1 MRKTTYDWHA
11 ISQNPQFITLQQK
24 KTAFLISLWGLG
36 ALPYLLLIIAA
47 AYAPGIL
54 KTRVFGRMNIGYL
67 FCMFQF
73 FTMIVIS
80 IYYNYRTNRDFDPLT
95 KALLEEIHQGE
106 AQ

>member
-1 MRKTTYDWHA
+1 
-11 ISQNPQFITLQQK
+11 
-24 KTAFLISLWGLG
+24 
-36 ALPYLLLIIAA
+36 
-47 AYAPGIL
+47 
-54 KTRVFGRMNIGYL
+54 MNIGYL